1 MGKKGASKKTKGLN
15 KDKSLLGIK
24 KAIVRK
30 GETGGSLKKLAS
42 ARTLP
47 DSSALAEQVAEDA
60 KRFESIQ
67 GLSLGKLKKRHVME
81 TRKLRQAVQEMT
93 RGKLKLKKRNLDQ
106 KRNRKEIGKEI
117 QRLEREHEER
127 QAAEIAHI
135 TQRNQAQKARDA
147 AAATMQDEI
156 SDAGEG
162 THGGNQAAPQFSFG
176 DMQPEDNDDMLG
188 SDDEDL

>member
-1 MGKKGASKKTKGLN
+1 
-15 KDKSLLGIK
+15 
-24 KAIVRK
+24 
-30 GETGGSLKKLAS
+30 
-42 ARTLP
+42 
-47 DSSALAEQVAEDA
+47 
-60 KRFESIQ
+60 
-67 GLSLGKLKKRHVME
+67 
-81 TRKLRQAVQEMT
+81 MT

-162 THGGNQAAPQFSFG
+162 THGGNQAAPQFPSATCSQKTTTTCSEAMTKIYDPPGFG
-176 DMQPEDNDDMLG
+176 LRCWPL
-188 SDDEDL
+188 